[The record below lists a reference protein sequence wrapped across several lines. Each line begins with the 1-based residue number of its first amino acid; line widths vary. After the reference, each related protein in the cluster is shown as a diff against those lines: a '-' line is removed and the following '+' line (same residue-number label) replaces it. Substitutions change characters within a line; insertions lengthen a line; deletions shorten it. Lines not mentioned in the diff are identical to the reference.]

1 MSLDVF
7 NVLTDYLLQIT
18 IIQIIRMFFI
28 LVVHLCDLVDKIRDD
43 DILFF
48 SQILI
53 EKYEE
58 PNRTLSINDL
68 TVNNDRKHI
77 VSIFV
82 ERKRLSRLTH

>member
-1 MSLDVF
+1 MSLDTF

-28 LVVHLCDLVDKIRDD
+28 FIVYLCDLVDKIRDD

-53 EKYEE
+53 ENLTRNMKNVIEHY
-58 PNRTLSINDL
+58 LSTI
-68 TVNNDRKHI
+68 
-77 VSIFV
+77 
-82 ERKRLSRLTH
+82 LS

>member
-1 MSLDVF
+1 MSLDTF

-28 LVVHLCDLVDKIRDD
+28 LIVHLCDLVDKIRDD

-53 EKYEE
+53 ENLTRNMKNVIE
-58 PNRTLSINDL
+58 PYLSTI
-68 TVNNDRKHI
+68 
-77 VSIFV
+77 
-82 ERKRLSRLTH
+82 LS